1 MPRAK
6 FWPTGAGESC
16 LDRAAGFGNDST
28 RPNNGHDAVSRTG
41 CINQTIGR
49 VSLWGEASG
58 CRMRLVIACLL
69 IHNPHKENDNETN
82 PDRKSTRLNS
92 SHGYISYAVFCLK
105 KQQTSEKP
113 AQKPQAQTDRALAA
127 HARRLI

>member
-16 LDRAAGFGNDST
+16 LDRAAGFGNDSI
-28 RPNNGHDAVSRTG
+28 RSNNGHDAVSRTG

-58 CRMRLVIACLL
+58 CCMRPAITSLL

-82 PDRKSTRLNS
+82 PDHSGN
-92 SHGYISYAVFCLK
+92 A
-105 KQQTSEKP
+105 
-113 AQKPQAQTDRALAA
+113 AADRQPRVWAELERGCVEEDGETETAS
-127 HARRLI
+127 RR